1 MARPT
6 SKADLI
12 AAAGS
17 GYEKLQ
23 ELIASMTE
31 KELQTPFAFGEEKKE
46 AHWKRDKNLRDVL
59 IHLYEWH
66 QLLLDWVASN
76 LRGEDKPFIPKPY
89 NWKNYGLLNQFFWEK
104 HQNTSLEEAK
114 KMLKESHEAVLALAE
129 QFTNEG
135 LFTRGIYG
143 WTGNNALGSYF
154 VSTLSSHYDWAMK
167 KLKAHRKNC
176 KEAE

>member
-1 MARPT
+1 MSGFVLYYYTCNQQSEFEGEIIMARPT

-31 KELQTPFAFGEEKKE
+31 KELQMPFVFGEEKKE

-66 QLLLDWVASN
+66 QLLLDWVTSN

-89 NWKNYGLLNQFFWEK
+89 NWKNYGQLNQFF
-104 HQNTSLEEAK
+104 LGEAS
-114 KMLKESHEAVLALAE
+114 EYIA
-129 QFTNEG
+129 G
-135 LFTRGIYG
+135 GG
-143 WTGNNALGSYF
+143 
-154 VSTLSSHYDWAMK
+154 
-167 KLKAHRKNC
+167 
-176 KEAE
+176 KEAAEGVPRGCADAGGTVYK